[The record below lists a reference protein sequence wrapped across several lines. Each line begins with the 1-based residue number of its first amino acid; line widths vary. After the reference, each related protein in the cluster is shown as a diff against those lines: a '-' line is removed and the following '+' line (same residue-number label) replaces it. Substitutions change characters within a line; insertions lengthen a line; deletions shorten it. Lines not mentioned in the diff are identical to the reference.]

1 MQIFV
6 RAAELQEY
14 LGEQKKL
21 GKTIGFVPTMGAL
34 HEGHL
39 SLVKAS
45 RSETDLTV
53 GSLFVNPTQFNN
65 PEDFRLY
72 PTQPEKDRAL
82 LSAAGCDVLFMPET
96 KEIYPEGTKVLH
108 SYPLGYLETIME
120 GKFRPGHFQGVC
132 QVVDRLLNIVNPDIL
147 FLGQKDWQ
155 QCKVIEKLLALTG
168 RSETIKLVICPTMRE
183 LNGLAMSSRNQRLH
197 EDDRKKASLLYN
209 VMIELKKVFGKT
221 SFYQERKS
229 MIQHLENNGFTV
241 EYLELVDSNTLEILH
256 EWDDKRTI
264 SVCIAAYLS
273 NVRLIDNMILHTVH

>member
-1 MQIFV
+1 
-6 RAAELQEY
+6 
-14 LGEQKKL
+14 
-21 GKTIGFVPTMGAL
+21 
-34 HEGHL
+34 
-39 SLVKAS
+39 
-45 RSETDLTV
+45 
-53 GSLFVNPTQFNN
+53 
-65 PEDFRLY
+65 
-72 PTQPEKDRAL
+72 
-82 LSAAGCDVLFMPET
+82 MPET

-209 VMIELKKVFGKT
+209 VMIDLKKVFGKT
-221 SFYQERKS
+221 SFDQERKS

>member
-45 RSETDLTV
+45 RSETNLTV

-209 VMIELKKVFGKT
+209 VMINLKKVFGKT
-221 SFYQERKS
+221 SFDQERKS